1 MFSIVDSLLRRRRG
15 GCSYVETPNTLSALI
30 HVTTAT
36 VRQPTWVVLWQK
48 SWILESWHSFQDWV
62 STRADCE
69 LWAGGKRNNRELLQ
83 RANFHTLKKKYKS
96 VFELNTKCRINP
108 RKICFGA
115 IHSHSFFC
123 ANKFLIYVKIS
134 LSWSLDQQQHS
145 ESLKT
150 SKFSM
155 HNFGEEEIWW
165 KSCSKEQSRE

>member
-1 MFSIVDSLLRRRRG
+1 MFSIIDSLLRRRRG
-15 GCSYVETPNTLSALI
+15 DVPMWRRQIPCRPWFMLLLQRSDNLLGWFCGC
-30 HVTTAT
+30 
-36 VRQPTWVVLWQK
+36 LWQK

-115 IHSHSFFC
+115 IYSHSFFC

-134 LSWSLDQQQHS
+134 LSWSLDQQRIFENKQI
-145 ESLKT
+145 
-150 SKFSM
+150 F
-155 HNFGEEEIWW
+155 NA
-165 KSCSKEQSRE
+165 